1 MLKVSHNLG
10 DLPTMIRDEAE
21 KAIAEEVVAECR
33 KKGVKSVDDVTIN
46 LDAEMRSIGVRVDR
60 IKRLVSG
67 RIG

>member
-10 DLPTMIRDEAE
+10 DLPNMIRDEAE
-21 KAIAEEVVAECR
+21 KAIVEEIVAECR
-33 KKGVKSVDDVTIN
+33 KKGVKSVHDVTIN